1 MDHHPSSDEDD
12 CHLPVASAP
21 RQRGWAGEEFE
32 MNHTREQFR
41 QGITSEFTAVDIKQF
56 HNTIVGVGYQAKGVI
71 RQKAGVI
78 DEPTTVKDMRTKPK
92 EEPRKRSKR
101 ERKHPG
107 EGKVQRLQRYLQCAG
122 IREFRRQIEEILS
135 SDGAVQRR

>member
-12 CHLPVASAP
+12 CHLPFAAAP
-21 RQRGWAGEEFE
+21 RQRGWAGEALEV
-32 MNHTREQFR
+32 NHTREQFR
-41 QGITSEFTAVDIKQF
+41 QGTTSEFTAVDLKQF

-71 RQKAGVI
+71 RQKTGAI
-78 DEPTTVKDMRTKPK
+78 DEATTAQDVRTKQK

-101 ERKHPG
+101 ERKHQG
-107 EGKVQRLQRYLQCAG
+107 DGKMQRLERYLQCAG

-135 SDGAVQRR
+135 SEGAVQGR